1 MRTIVHITGTT
12 SGLGEALAK
21 TLCHEPDVYVYG
33 YARRAATFEH
43 ERYIHVLVDL
53 ASPNSELALELN
65 NSADREVLINNAGW
79 IGPVAPIGSFERGS
93 ATQMWMINTAA
104 VMEWT
109 NYFIAYSTSKE
120 KSVLSISS
128 GAGKNA
134 IPSWSAYC
142 ASKAAIDMATR
153 VWNLDHPSISFLA
166 IAPGVVDTEMQADI
180 RATHPDAFPV
190 HQKFVDYHQNG
201 ELKSPKEVAAI
212 ILPFIH
218 HPEKAP
224 SDIFSVRDL

>member
-21 TLCHEPDVYVYG
+21 ALCQEPDVFVYG
-33 YARRAATFEH
+33 YARRAATLSNDN
-43 ERYIHVLVDL
+43 YQHVVVDL
-53 ASPNSELALELN
+53 ATPGSECALELGQT
-65 NSADREVLINNAGW
+65 ADRHVLINNAGW
-79 IGPVAPIGSFERGS
+79 IGPVAPIGSFEPGS

-109 NYFIAYSTSKE
+109 NHFIANCGSTD
-120 KSVLSISS
+120 KSVISISS

-153 VWNLDHPSISFLA
+153 VWNLDHPNISFLA
-166 IAPGVVDTEMQADI
+166 IAPGVVDTEMQSDI
-180 RATHPDAFPV
+180 RATSPEAFPV
-190 HQKFVDYHQNG
+190 HQKFVDYHNNG
-201 ELKSPKEVAAI
+201 ELKSADTVANI
-212 ILPFIH
+212 LLPFVF
-218 HPEKAP
+218 HPETAP
-224 SDIFSVRDL
+224 SEIFSVRDL